1 MRKMA
6 VCLPVMLLVLTLAW
20 SAQASDKS
28 SSGGKNDQKIQ
39 SDMQKWLKD
48 HGSKFNGVQVSVED
62 STVNLSGEVPLL
74 IDKLDADKHAHNISH
89 VQGVRNEIRVKGGV
103 SDQQLQSELANKLRY
118 DRIGYGIVFNSLTLG
133 VQNGVVTVGGSV
145 WDYPSRDSALAIVE
159 TTPGVQDVVDN
170 IQVQPTS
177 NFDDQLRI
185 RLARAIYG
193 QPEMT
198 KYAMNPVAPIRIVV
212 NNGHVTLSGVV
223 DSQMDKQIAETQ
235 AKSVPGVFSVDDQ
248 LVVAGQQKQK

>member
-1 MRKMA
+1 MRRIA
-6 VCLPVMLLVLTLAW
+6 VCLPLMLLMLALSW
-20 SAQASDKS
+20 PAQAKDA
-28 SSGGKNDQKIQ
+28 SGGNNDQQ
-39 SDMQKWLKD
+39 VQNDMQKWLKD
-48 HGSKFNGVQVSVED
+48 HGSKYSGVQASAQDGVL
-62 STVNLSGEVPLL
+62 TLTGQVPLL
-74 IDKLDADKHAHNISH
+74 IDKLDADKHAHDISH
-89 VQGVRNEIRVKGGV
+89 VQGVRNEIQVKGGV

-133 VQNGVVTVGGSV
+133 VHDGIATVGGSV
-145 WDYPSRDSALAIVE
+145 LDYPSRDSALAIVE
-159 TTPGVQDVVDN
+159 TTPGVRGVVDN

-193 QPEMT
+193 NPAMT

-235 AKSVPGVFSVDDQ
+235 AKSVPGVFSVNDQ

>member
-1 MRKMA
+1 MRKKA
-6 VCLPVMLLVLTLAW
+6 VILPALLLSLVLVAPALAK
-20 SAQASDKS
+20 DS
-28 SSGGKNDQKIQ
+28 SNGGNDQQIQ
-39 SDMQKWLKD
+39 QDMQKWLKD
-48 HGSKFNGVQVSVED
+48 HGSKFNGVQASVSDGVL
-62 STVNLSGEVPLL
+62 SLSGEVPLL
-74 IDKLDADKHAHNISH
+74 IDKMDADKHAHDISH
-89 VQGVRNEIRVKGGV
+89 VQGVRNEIQVKGGV

-133 VQNGVVTVGGSV
+133 VHDGIATVGGSV
-145 WDYPSRDSALAIVE
+145 LDYPSRDSALAIVE
-159 TTPGVQDVVDN
+159 TTPGVRGVVDN

-193 QPEMT
+193 NPSMT

-235 AKSVPGVFSVDDQ
+235 AKSVPGVFSVKDD
-248 LVVAGQQKQK
+248 LVVAGKQK

>member
-6 VCLPVMLLVLTLAW
+6 VWLPLILLLAW
-20 SAQASDKS
+20 LPAQAKNKSD
-28 SSGGKNDQKIQ
+28 SGGKNDQHIQ
-39 SDMQKWLKD
+39 SDMQKWLQD
-48 HGSKFNGVQVSVED
+48 HGSKFRGVQVSAQDGVL
-62 STVNLSGEVPLL
+62 TLSGQVPLL
-74 IDKLDADKHAHNISH
+74 IDKLDADKHAHNVGH
-89 VQGVRNEIRVKGGV
+89 VQGVRNEIQVKGGV

-133 VQNGVVTVGGSV
+133 VQNGIATVGGST
-145 WDYPSRDSALAIVE
+145 WDYPSRESALAIVE
-159 TTPGVQDVVDN
+159 TTPGVQGVVDN

-185 RLARAIYG
+185 RLARAIYSN
-193 QPEMT
+193 PAMT

-248 LVVAGQQKQK
+248 LVVAGHEKQK

>member
-1 MRKMA
+1 MRKKA
-6 VCLPVMLLVLTLAW
+6 VILPALLLSLVLVGPALAKTT
-20 SAQASDKS
+20 SN
-28 SSGGKNDQKIQ
+28 GGNDQQIQ
-39 SDMQKWLKD
+39 KDMQKWLKD
-48 HGSKFNGVQVSVED
+48 HGSKFGDVQASASDGVITLTGQ
-62 STVNLSGEVPLL
+62 VPLL
-74 IDKLDADKHAHNISH
+74 IDKLDADKHAHDIDH
-89 VQGVRNEIRVKGGV
+89 VQGVRNEIQVKGGV

-133 VQNGVVTVGGSV
+133 VHDGIVTVGGSV
-145 WDYPSRDSALAIVE
+145 YDYPSRDSALAIVE
-159 TTPGVQDVVDN
+159 TTPGVRGVLDN

-193 QPEMT
+193 NPAMT

-235 AKSVPGVFSVDDQ
+235 AKSVPGVFSVKDD
-248 LVVAGQQKQK
+248 LVVAGKQK

>member
-1 MRKMA
+1 
-6 VCLPVMLLVLTLAW
+6 MLLMLALSW
-20 SAQASDKS
+20 PAQAKDT
-28 SSGGKNDQKIQ
+28 SGGNDQQIQ
-39 SDMQKWLKD
+39 NDMQKWLKD
-48 HGSKFNGVQVSVED
+48 HGSKFSGVQASAQDGVL
-62 STVNLSGEVPLL
+62 TLTGQVPLL
-74 IDKLDADKHAHNISH
+74 INKLDADKHAHDISH
-89 VQGVRNEIRVKGGV
+89 VQGVRNEIQVKGGV

-133 VQNGVVTVGGSV
+133 VHDGIATVGGSV
-145 WDYPSRDSALAIVE
+145 LDYPSRDSALAIVE
-159 TTPGVQDVVDN
+159 TTPGVRGVVDN

-193 QPEMT
+193 NPAMT

-235 AKSVPGVFSVDDQ
+235 AKSVPGVFSVNDQ